1 MLYLKDDNAL
11 DNFKKSN
18 DISKYQVSRLKGLGE
33 MDAKETKECLIDPK
47 RRNIV
52 KVKIEDFGKAE
63 TLFENLMGTS
73 AAPRK
78 QFLQEN
84 SEKAGIY
91 V

>member
-1 MLYLKDDNAL
+1 MKVEEIVSTFRNKRLY
-11 DNFKKSN
+11 
-18 DISKYQVSRLKGLGE
+18 VGE